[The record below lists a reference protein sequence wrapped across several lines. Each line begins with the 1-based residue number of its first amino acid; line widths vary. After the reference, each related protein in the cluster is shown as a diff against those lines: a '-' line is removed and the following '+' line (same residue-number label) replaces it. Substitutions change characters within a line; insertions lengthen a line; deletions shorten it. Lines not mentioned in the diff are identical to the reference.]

1 MRSTFKLT
9 LAAIAVS
16 FVITGCKSSH
26 GPSVVAKN
34 SEPQPIQI
42 TKEKDKKEESNK
54 ANNIPAKPELP
65 KPVQPA
71 KPVTPAETPKQPEP
85 IVPTPEKP
93 AQPEQPAQPDIP
105 KNKPYASGI
114 NEDSKGQAWR
124 VVALSRN
131 GSLLNISEYRKDHL
145 DSLTKSKN
153 SPLGNSEEFGET
165 EYNHFLSF
173 ELGQNEQGSPFIK
186 NLNQKGNNYLGQHS
200 GIYQD
205 SKIVGDSN
213 KINYLYVNQ
222 PYSSYGALFTDANNS
237 NLFHVQLS
245 TGRDGRRI
253 ISEGE
258 SGASY
263 AEYGVYTLNG
273 QTAKWNNGLVGDAVY
288 QGNVIA
294 RIEKQIDN
302 ETVVFAPQVDGD
314 VTLNLHLD
322 NNWTDSKLS
331 GKVNSTTIGEIK
343 LEESKLAPATYL
355 VDHIGFNGEA
365 KANNSLKGFYSV
377 EFAGPKLNDA
387 VGSIELENETGDIN
401 NNDIT
406 KYNAVFGAVKTEK

>member
-54 ANNIPAKPELP
+54 ANNIPAKP
-65 KPVQPA
+65 A
-71 KPVTPAETPKQPEP
+71 K
-85 IVPTPEKP
+85 
-93 AQPEQPAQPDIP
+93 PEQPAQPDIP

-145 DSLTKSKN
+145 DSLTKKN

-245 TGRDGRRI
+245 TGRDGGRI

-273 QTAKWNNGLVGDAVY
+273 QTAKWNDGLVGDAVY

-294 RIEKQIDN
+294 RIEKQIDD
-302 ETVVFAPQVDGD
+302 ESVVFAPQVDGD

-355 VDHIGFNGEA
+355 ADHIGFNGEA
-365 KANNSLKGFYSV
+365 KANNSLEGFYSV

-387 VGSIELENETGDIN
+387 VGSIELENETDDIN